1 MIANF
6 LHSRYHES
14 KWIQQKESIKT
25 QADCIK
31 MLIPNLVG
39 SLSVYLRNITD
50 HLAKNARDIFST
62 AVENNINGIVSTFK
76 HLGRTEKSNNGEF
89 LSKMDRIFA
98 MIDET
103 DDENVEIEEFD
114 QLTEWVIRHSL
125 TVAKSSGDE
134 DEKEITP
141 VCQKIIAEL
150 NICKRELTTQ
160 SRLGQQR
167 RQEFGNLF
175 ELLEQ
180 NVNGALLSMVISCL
194 PGVGKPLDELMAKI
208 TKSDLDPKDRLSDD
222 LSEEIIALD
231 MQTDKLLQLCHFCI
245 FCTYDQEKAQK
256 IRSIGKLLET
266 LEVELVPGLLQH
278 YFNPSNLGA
287 RSLVNN
293 LMKTWKTLLGD
304 LSSVMLGIVD
314 PTAYCVILL
323 QEISAIAKS
332 LRDNLYS
339 QDVSSLNTEVNK
351 LVCMAETGVD
361 LAWREFG
368 SQVKEAG
375 VSIQPLP
382 DTHPLVTTERSIWE
396 VRAASKLV
404 ISTVEDLSL
413 HSGLQKRV
421 QVLVTA
427 FSDVAQLLTD
437 KQEEDSQGCLSNII
451 SDSLVM
457 GHASEMTL
465 SPAVTVSRPAS
476 TCLSFRAVRNMNK
489 TAALAQDL
497 RRDVYRL
504 TVDLT
509 PFTPRAEKTPKR
521 SKVLTRKPSKV
532 TVNGCILETPIKR
545 SEQGSRIVRQSSA
558 RLSSVIN
565 ELSVLSHELS
575 VCIEASQDEN
585 TDKENMQECKES
597 DKNTKNNSLRRAA
610 LKNLTNKVTLTSAS
624 KITI

>member
-1 MIANF
+1 
-6 LHSRYHES
+6 
-14 KWIQQKESIKT
+14 
-25 QADCIK
+25 
-31 MLIPNLVG
+31 MLIPNLVE
-39 SLSVYLRNITD
+39 SLSVHLKNITD
-50 HLAKNARDIFST
+50 HHAKNARDIFYT

-76 HLGRTEKSNNGEF
+76 HLGKTEKSKNGEF

-103 DDENVEIEEFD
+103 DEGNVEIEEFD
-114 QLTEWVIRHSL
+114 QLTEWAIRHSL

-150 NICKRELTTQ
+150 NSCKRELTTH
-160 SRLGQQR
+160 SRLGRQR
-167 RQEFGNLF
+167 LQEFGNLF

-180 NVNGALLSMVISCL
+180 NVNGALLRMVISCL

-208 TKSDLDPKDRLSDD
+208 SKSDLDPKDRLSDD
-222 LSEEIIALD
+222 LSEEVIALD

-245 FCTYDQEKAQK
+245 FCTYDEEKAQK
-256 IRSIGKLLET
+256 IRSLGKLLET
-266 LEVELVPGLLQH
+266 LEVELVPSLLQH
-278 YFNPSNLGA
+278 YFNPSNYGA
-287 RSLVNN
+287 RSFVNN
-293 LMKTWKTLLGD
+293 LIKTWKTLLGD
-304 LSSVMLGIVD
+304 LSSVMLSIVD

-323 QEISAIAKS
+323 QEISSIAKS

-339 QDVSSLNTEVNK
+339 QDVATLDTEVSK
-351 LVCMAETGVD
+351 LLCMAETGVD

-368 SQVKEAG
+368 PQVKEAG

-396 VRAASKLV
+396 VRAASRLV

-413 HSGLQKRV
+413 HSGLQKRI
-421 QVLVTA
+421 QILVTA
-427 FSDVAQLLTD
+427 FSDVALLLTE
-437 KQEEDSQGCLSNII
+437 KQEEDSHGGVSNIL
-451 SDSLVM
+451 SDSLVRDQES
-457 GHASEMTL
+457 GL
-465 SPAVTVSRPAS
+465 KPAVPGARPAS
-476 TCLSFRAVRNMNK
+476 SCLSFRAVRNMNK
-489 TAALAQDL
+489 TAALAEDL

-509 PFTPRAEKTPKR
+509 PFTPKAEKVPKR
-521 SKVLTRKPSKV
+521 PGLTRKPSKV

-545 SEQGSRIVRQSSA
+545 SEQGSRIVRRSSA

-585 TDKENMQECKES
+585 TDKENMQECMES

>member
-1 MIANF
+1 MS
-6 LHSRYHES
+6 LLRYHES
-14 KWIQQKESIKT
+14 KWIQQKESVKT
-25 QADCIK
+25 HADCIK
-31 MLIPNLVG
+31 MLIPNLVE
-39 SLSVYLRNITD
+39 SLSVYLKNITD
-50 HLAKNARDIFST
+50 HHAKNARDIFST
-62 AVENNINGIVSTFK
+62 AVENNINEIVSTFK
-76 HLGRTEKSNNGEF
+76 HLGKTEKSNNGEF

-103 DDENVEIEEFD
+103 DDGNVEIEEFD
-114 QLTEWVIRHSL
+114 KLTEWTIRHSL
-125 TVAKSSGDE
+125 TVAKSSGEE
-134 DEKEITP
+134 DEQEITP

-150 NICKRELTTQ
+150 NSCKRELTTQ

-167 RQEFGNLF
+167 LQQFGDLF

-180 NVNGALLSMVISCL
+180 NVNGALLRMVISCL

-208 TKSDLDPKDRLSDD
+208 SVSDLDPKDRLSDD
-222 LSEEIIALD
+222 LSEEVIALD

-245 FCTYDQEKAQK
+245 FCTYDEEKAQK

-266 LEVELVPGLLQH
+266 LEVELVPSLLQH
-278 YFNPSNLGA
+278 YFNPSNFGA
-287 RSLVNN
+287 RSFVNN
-293 LMKTWKTLLGD
+293 LIKTWKKLLGD
-304 LSSVMLGIVD
+304 LSSVMLSIVD
-314 PTAYCVILL
+314 TTAYCVILL

-332 LRDNLYS
+332 LRENLYS
-339 QDVSSLNTEVNK
+339 QDVSSLDIKVSK
-351 LVCMAETGVD
+351 LLCMAETGVD

-368 SQVKEAG
+368 PQVKEAG
-375 VSIQPLP
+375 ASIQPLL
-382 DTHPLVTTERSIWE
+382 DTHPLVITERSIWE
-396 VRAASKLV
+396 VRAASRLV

-427 FSDVAQLLTD
+427 FSDVALLLTE
-437 KQEEDSQGCLSNII
+437 KQEEHSNGGSASNIL
-451 SDSLVM
+451 SDSLVREHESVP
-457 GHASEMTL
+457 GA
-465 SPAVTVSRPAS
+465 RPAS
-476 TCLSFRAVRNMNK
+476 SCLSFRAVRNMNK
-489 TAALAQDL
+489 TAALAEDL

-509 PFTPRAEKTPKR
+509 PFTPRAEKVAKR
-521 SKVLTRKPSKV
+521 PALTRKPSKV

-545 SEQGSRIVRQSSA
+545 SEQGSRIVRRSSA

-610 LKNLTNKVTLTSAS
+610 LKNLTNKVTLTSA